1 MSVRIFH
8 FVLFSCVFDF
18 RPLDHLYT
26 SKMNPPMSMTNN
38 SLITTTTT
46 TFARNSSCPTSIH
59 SNQQSTGFNGRRCF
73 SSATLPPVTSDEFDL
88 KNKSVNCQTLGRDMQ
103 LNDNANIS
111 WFDRCKQRVTN
122 IFKQISKPTSR
133 EGK

>member
-1 MSVRIFH
+1 MA
-8 FVLFSCVFDF
+8 
-18 RPLDHLYT
+18 
-26 SKMNPPMSMTNN
+26 NN
-38 SLITTTTT
+38 SLPTT

-59 SNQQSTGFNGRRCF
+59 SNQQPPSFNGRRCF
-73 SSATLPPVTSDEFDL
+73 SSATLPASTLSDEFNS
-88 KNKSVNCQTLGRDMQ
+88 KTKSVNCQTLERDMQ
-103 LNDNANIS
+103 LNDNVNIS